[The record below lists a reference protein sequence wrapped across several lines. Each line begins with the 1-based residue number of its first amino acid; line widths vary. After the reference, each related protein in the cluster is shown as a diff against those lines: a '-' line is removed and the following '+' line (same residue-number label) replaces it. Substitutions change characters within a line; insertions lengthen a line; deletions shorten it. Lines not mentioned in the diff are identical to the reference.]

1 MASKPKMAFMAL
13 VPDADPEKHRCTMET
28 GLVEIVF
35 VFTANMKQSI
45 DVAKQLVDQGC
56 SVIELC
62 GGFGHSMTGKIA
74 DAVKGK
80 AAVGSVRFDIHA
92 AFGKS
97 SDEIFGG

>member
-13 VPDADPEKHRCTMET
+13 VPDADPQEHRCTMET

-35 VFTANMKQSI
+35 MFVANMDQAI
-45 DVAKQLVDQGC
+45 DVAKQLADEGC

-62 GGFGHSMTGKIA
+62 GGFGNSMTGKVA
-74 DAVKGK
+74 DAVRGK
-80 AAVGSVRFDIHA
+80 AAVGAVRFDLHA
-92 AFGKS
+92 AFAKS

>member
-1 MASKPKMAFMAL
+1 MSPAMKMAFMAL
-13 VPDADPEKHRCTMET
+13 VPDADPEKHRCTLET
-28 GLVEIVF
+28 GLVEFIVLF
-35 VFTANMKQSI
+35 VANMNQAI
-45 DVAKQLVDQGC
+45 DTAKQLADQGC

-74 DAVKGK
+74 DAVRGK
-80 AAVGSVRFDIHA
+80 AAVGSVRFDLHA